1 MSVFGRG
8 IIDKTRD
15 SVNRKLT
22 FCDLW
27 LILGLGSFDS
37 RDVDS
42 ETMGKRRAI
51 AAIEPI
57 KSDTV
62 FVADFVSRVDG

>member
-1 MSVFGRG
+1 MS
-8 IIDKTRD
+8 
-15 SVNRKLT
+15 
-22 FCDLW
+22 
-27 LILGLGSFDS
+27 GLGSLDS

-42 ETMGKRRAI
+42 ETMGKRRSI

-62 FVADFVSRVDG
+62 LVADTERRVDR

>member
-1 MSVFGRG
+1 MSLAEL
-8 IIDKTRD
+8 RD

-22 FCDLW
+22 FGDLW
-27 LILGLGSFDS
+27 LMSGLGSLDS

-62 FVADFVSRVDG
+62 LVADTEGRVDR